1 MKTPLLLV
9 LAAAL
14 CAVPVSARAADLSG
28 EWTFEVSTS
37 QGSGSPTFVLK
48 QDGEKLTGTYRGL
61 LGEADL
67 TGTVAGNKL
76 KFSFTGKAQG
86 NEFTVTYDG
95 EIENEDSVK
104 GTVDLAG
111 MASGTFTG
119 KRKKK

>member
-1 MKTPLLLV
+1 MRLRLYREP
-9 LAAAL
+9 
-14 CAVPVSARAADLSG
+14 AR
-28 EWTFEVSTS
+28 
-37 QGSGSPTFVLK
+37 
-48 QDGEKLTGTYRGL
+48 TGRGVRG

-67 TGTVAGNKL
+67 TGTVTGSKL

-95 EIENEDSVK
+95 EIEGDDTVR

-119 KRKKK
+119 TRKKK